1 MVLGFNEKETRM
13 VTDSKSKD
21 KKKDKEKKKPR
32 KDKGKKKPR
41 KDKGTKTSNK
51 GTLFT
56 ILHHLLVYIS

>member
-41 KDKGTKTSNK
+41 RIKEQRQAIKVLYSQ
-51 GTLFT
+51 F
-56 ILHHLLVYIS
+56 YITC